1 MNVTPQIPRGSGARN
16 DVTRRH
22 NLSTVLTILHH
33 EGVQPR
39 SQLTAR
45 TGLNRSTI
53 GALVQEL
60 AELGLVFE
68 SEPDPTR
75 QVGRPSPLVQA
86 DPRVVAIAANPE
98 VDAIT
103 VGVVGLGG
111 EVLKSIRYETEQ
123 APSVREYVGI
133 SSAIIEGLRGE
144 FEVAGSIVGV
154 GIAVPGLV
162 RATDGLVRWAPHLGW
177 HDEHVARPL
186 AEATRLPVIADNEAT
201 LGASAEHV
209 FGAGRGVANLV
220 YLNGGASG
228 IGGAIIANGSTLGGF
243 GGYAGEFGH
252 VRVDSSAGADTA
264 QVGSLESEVNRAE
277 LMDALGLVVADEDV
291 FDAALAASTDP
302 AVTEIILR
310 QLRHLSTALRN
321 AVNVLNPEVIVLGGF
336 LASLFDAAPDV
347 LVENVRRQSLAASF
361 EGVSI
366 TTASLRSDLLVIGAA
381 ELAFGALLADPSGV
395 ALSRPEL
402 AAQA

>member
-1 MNVTPQIPRGSGARN
+1 MNATPLVPRGSGARN

-22 NLSTVLTILHH
+22 NLSTVLTLLHH

-39 SQLTAR
+39 SQLTSR

-60 AELGLVFE
+60 TELGLAFE

-75 QVGRPSPLVQA
+75 QVGRPSPMVQA
-86 DPRVVAIAANPE
+86 DPKVVAFAANPE

-111 EVLKSIRYETEQ
+111 DVLKSIRYETEEP
-123 APSVREYVGI
+123 PSVREYVGI

-144 FEVAGSIVGV
+144 FEAAGMIA
-154 GIAVPGLV
+154 GIGAAVPGLV
-162 RATDGLVRWAPHLGW
+162 RANDGLVRWAPHLDW
-177 HDEHVARPL
+177 HDEPVAQLL
-186 AEATRLPVIADNEAT
+186 AEATQLRVVAGNNAT
-201 LGASAEHV
+201 VGASAEHV
-209 FGAGRGVANLV
+209 FGAGRGVSNLV

-228 IGGAIIANGSTLGGF
+228 IGGAIIANGMSLGGS

-252 VRVDSSAGADTA
+252 VRVDSSAGAGA
-264 QVGSLESEVNRAE
+264 GRVGSLESEGDRAE
-277 LMDALGLVVADEDV
+277 LMTALGLTVADADA
-291 FDAALAASTDP
+291 FDQALAASTDP
-302 AVTEIILR
+302 AVREIVHR
-310 QLRHLSTALRN
+310 QLAYLSTALRN

-336 LASLFDAAPDV
+336 LASIFDFDPEL
-347 LVENVRRQSLAASF
+347 LVEHVRRQSLAPSF

-366 TTASLRSDLLVIGAA
+366 TTATLRSDLLVIGAA
-381 ELAFGALLADPSGV
+381 ELAFAALLADPSGV
-395 ALSRPEL
+395 VS
-402 AAQA
+402 AAGS